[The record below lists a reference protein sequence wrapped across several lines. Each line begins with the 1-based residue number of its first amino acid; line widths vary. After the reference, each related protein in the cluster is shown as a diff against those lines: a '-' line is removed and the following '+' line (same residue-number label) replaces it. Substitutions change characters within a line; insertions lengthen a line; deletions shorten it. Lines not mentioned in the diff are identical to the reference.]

1 MGKKRKAG
9 GRPFGHERSNDV
21 AEGDSKLRI
30 NTYEDVANSEDE
42 FFINQDKILLEEGP
56 AQKRQRKTQEDGRF
70 TLTVELMELK
80 LIL

>member
-9 GRPFGHERSNDV
+9 GRPFGHERSKDIPEEVN
-21 AEGDSKLRI
+21 KLRI

-56 AQKRQRKTQEDGRF
+56 AQKRQRKIEEDGKFWLSFPEFR
-70 TLTVELMELK
+70 EG
-80 LIL
+80 